1 MRRPLLVYGVVG
13 LIYFALCYPISLFA
27 HRLERRMAR
36 ALRSA
41 GSPV

>member
-1 MRRPLLVYGVVG
+1 MRRPFLVYGVVG

-36 ALRSA
+36 AH
-41 GSPV
+41 